1 MNTLAKL
8 KPYKYFVKFCKYSY
22 WVMFMKRRNIV
33 RLVSFLSA
41 VIVVLSGVII
51 KGYYKNQ
58 SLSLEISNNYSK
70 SMNDFSA
77 SLNNIALLLKK
88 TSYATTAGQL
98 SRYAAELLTEAE
110 ITKTAIAQLPSASHL
125 DSLNRFLSQ
134 VGNYAFAVSLKLY
147 NGEQLPSDFSSNII
161 KLSNTAQKISQI
173 VSTAQIN
180 YDNPD
185 YWSQEI
191 DHQIDQN
198 VDESLSVSLQE
209 IEGEFDDYPTLLYD
223 GPYSDHITQKEPLML
238 QDKPPVSQT
247 EALET
252 ACQFL
257 NVSSADLKFA
267 DEQHGKIEAYRFGN
281 DGMDIT
287 VSKAGGYVVYMRKNR
302 QIENSKISY
311 KQAISAAKKFLE
323 EHSLNNFSESY
334 YFIDEGVCVIN
345 FAFVDGETIC
355 YTDLIKVGVA
365 MDTGEVM
372 LYESMGY
379 LSNHQDRAFLSAEY
393 TPEQASENV
402 SEYLKIL
409 KTSIALIPTRKGNEA
424 RCYEF
429 SCIDGETEVL
439 VYVNVATLE
448 VEELFILLKS
458 DGGTL
463 VK

>member
-173 VSTAQIN
+173 VNTAQIN

-191 DHQIDQN
+191 DREIDQN

-223 GPYSDHITQKEPLML
+223 GPYSDHITQKEPTML

-247 EALET
+247 EALDI
-252 ACQFL
+252 ACKFL
-257 NVSSADLKFA
+257 DVSSANLKFA

>member
-1 MNTLAKL
+1 
-8 KPYKYFVKFCKYSY
+8 
-22 WVMFMKRRNIV
+22 MKRRNIV

-134 VGNYAFAVSLKLY
+134 VGNYAFAVSLKLH
-147 NGEQLPSDFSSNII
+147 GSEQLPHDFASNII
-161 KLSNTAQKISQI
+161 KLSDTAQKISQI

-191 DHQIDQN
+191 DREIDQN

-209 IEGEFDDYPTLLYD
+209 IEGEVDDYPTLLYD

-247 EALET
+247 EALDI
-252 ACQFL
+252 ACKFL
-257 NVSSADLKFA
+257 DVSLNDLKFA
-267 DEQHGKIEAYRFGN
+267 DEQQGKIEAYRFGN

-439 VYVNVATLE
+439 AYVNVATLE

>member
-1 MNTLAKL
+1 
-8 KPYKYFVKFCKYSY
+8 
-22 WVMFMKRRNIV
+22 MFMKRRNIV

-51 KGYYKNQ
+51 KSYQKNRN
-58 SLSLEISNNYSK
+58 LSIQISNNYSK

-88 TSYATTAGQL
+88 TSYTTTAGQL

-125 DSLNRFLSQ
+125 ESLNRFLSQ

-147 NGEQLPSDFSSNII
+147 NGEQLPHDFSSNII
-161 KLSNTAQKISQI
+161 KLSNTAQEISKI

-185 YWSQEI
+185 YWSNEIEQEI
-191 DHQIDQN
+191 DDN

-223 GPYSDHITQKEPLML
+223 GPYSDHITQAEPLML
-238 QDKPPVSQT
+238 QDKLFVSQSK
-247 EALET
+247 ALKI
-252 ACQFL
+252 ACEFL
-257 NVSSADLKFA
+257 DVPISQLKFT
-267 DEQHGKIEAYRFGN
+267 DEQQGKIESYRFLGKN
-281 DGMDIT
+281 ADIA
-287 VSKAGGYVVYMRKNR
+287 VSKMGGHIVYMRKSR
-302 QIENSKISY
+302 QVDNTKISY
-311 KQAISAAKKFLE
+311 KQAISSAKKFLE
-323 EHSLNNFSESY
+323 ERSLNNFSESY

-365 MDTGEVM
+365 MDTGEIM
-372 LYESMGY
+372 LYESQGY
-379 LSNHQDRAFLSAEY
+379 ISNHKDRAFLTVEHTAE
-393 TPEQASENV
+393 EASQKV

-409 KTSIALIPTRKGNEA
+409 KTSIALIPTQKGREE

-439 VYVNVATLE
+439 VYVNVSTLE

-458 DGGTL
+458 DGGIL

>member
-1 MNTLAKL
+1 
-8 KPYKYFVKFCKYSY
+8 
-22 WVMFMKRRNIV
+22 MFMKRRNIV

-173 VSTAQIN
+173 VGTAQIN

-191 DHQIDQN
+191 DREIDQN

-247 EALET
+247 EALDI
-252 ACQFL
+252 ACKFL
-257 NVSSADLKFA
+257 DVSLNDLKFA
-267 DEQHGKIEAYRFGN
+267 DEQQGKIEAYRFGN

>member
-1 MNTLAKL
+1 
-8 KPYKYFVKFCKYSY
+8 
-22 WVMFMKRRNIV
+22 MKKRNIV

-173 VSTAQIN
+173 VGTAQIN

-191 DHQIDQN
+191 DREIDQN

-223 GPYSDHITQKEPLML
+223 GPYSDHITQKEPTML

-247 EALET
+247 EALDI
-252 ACQFL
+252 ACKFL
-257 NVSSADLKFA
+257 DVSLNDLKFA

-323 EHSLNNFSESY
+323 EHSINNFSESY

-393 TPEQASENV
+393 TPGQASENV

>member
-1 MNTLAKL
+1 MAKL

-41 VIVVLSGVII
+41 VIVALSGVII
-51 KGYYKNQ
+51 KSYQKNR
-58 SLSLEISNNYSK
+58 SLSLQISNNYSK

-134 VGNYAFAVSLKLY
+134 VGNYAFAVSLKLHG
-147 NGEQLPSDFSSNII
+147 GEQLPHDFASNII
-161 KLSNTAQKISQI
+161 KLSDTAQKISQI

-185 YWSQEI
+185 YWSEEI
-191 DHQIDQN
+191 DQQIDQN

-223 GPYSDHITQKEPLML
+223 GPYSDHITQKEPTML
-238 QDKPPVSQT
+238 QDKTPVSQT

-252 ACQFL
+252 ACKFL
-257 NVSSADLKFA
+257 DVSSADLKFA

-281 DGMDIT
+281 DGTDIT
-287 VSKAGGYVVYMRKNR
+287 VSKVGGYVMYMRKNR

>member
-1 MNTLAKL
+1 M
-8 KPYKYFVKFCKYSY
+8 
-22 WVMFMKRRNIV
+22 
-33 RLVSFLSA
+33 
-41 VIVVLSGVII
+41 VLSGVVV
-51 KGYYKNQ
+51 KSYQKNQ
-58 SLSLEISNNYSK
+58 NLSLQISNNYSK

-88 TSYATTAGQL
+88 TSYTTTPGQL

-134 VGNYAFAVSLKLY
+134 VGNYAFAVSVKLY
-147 NGEQLPSDFSSNII
+147 NGEQLPNDFSSNII

-180 YDNPD
+180 FDNPD
-185 YWSQEI
+185 YWSNEIDQEI
-191 DHQIDQN
+191 DDN
-198 VDESLSVSLQE
+198 VDESLSISLQE

-223 GPYSDHITQKEPLML
+223 GPYSDHIMNAKPLML
-238 QDKPPVSQT
+238 QDKPSVSQT
-247 EALET
+247 QALET
-252 ACQFL
+252 ACEFL
-257 NVSSADLKFA
+257 GVSSSNLKFA
-267 DEQHGKIEAYRFGN
+267 DEQHGKLESYRFSGEN
-281 DGMDIT
+281 ADIT
-287 VSKAGGYVVYMRKNR
+287 VSKSGGYVLYMRKSR
-302 QIENSKISY
+302 QIDNSKISY
-311 KQAISAAKKFLE
+311 KQAISSAKKFLE

-365 MDTGEVM
+365 MDTGEIV
-372 LYESMGY
+372 LYESTGY
-379 LSNHQDRAFLSAEY
+379 LSNHKTRAFLSAEH
-393 TPEQASENV
+393 TVDEASQKV

-409 KTSIALIPTRKGNEA
+409 KTSIALIPTRKGNEE

-439 VYVNVATLE
+439 VYVNIKTLE